1 MSKRSVPST
10 ILIRC
15 QDRQYAEGVKDGI
28 VYALQNLTHE
38 CDIIMRL
45 MPIVEPYSQEKNFE
59 YCVRA
64 RFSAR
69 EKLPH
74 KEKGDWIKTSKAY
87 YEQEPKEKNHGNS

>member
-1 MSKRSVPST
+1 MAKRSVPST

-15 QDRQYAEGVKDGI
+15 QDLQYAEGLKDGI
-28 VYALQNLTHE
+28 VCALENLMHE

-45 MPIVEPYSQEKNFE
+45 MPTVEIYSQKENLQ

-64 RFSAR
+64 RFSVR

-74 KEKGDWIKTSKAY
+74 KEEGEWIEISEAY
-87 YEQEPKEKNHGNS
+87 YEQKLKEANA